1 MTVCPIAIVAGCA
14 KCPAEKVCLLKGVLG
29 DYKKPE
35 APAAGKSEPAPKTK
49 K

>member
-1 MTVCPIAIVAGCA
+1 MTVCPIAVVAGCA
-14 KCPAEKVCLLKGVLG
+14 KCPVEKVCLLKGVLG

-35 APAAGKSEPAPKTK
+35 PPAPEKSAAESRAK